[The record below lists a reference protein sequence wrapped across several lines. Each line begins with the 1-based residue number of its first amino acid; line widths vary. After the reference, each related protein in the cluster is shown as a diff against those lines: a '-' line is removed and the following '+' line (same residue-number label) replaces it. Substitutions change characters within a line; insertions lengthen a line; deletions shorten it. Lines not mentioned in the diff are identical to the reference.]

1 MRQIMSAFVIAIAA
15 GAFVAPVVRAQ
26 DNSDTQSSPDQHP
39 KQYQSVKPMPGDARP
54 GAQDDSTTRR
64 NQSAEA
70 PKSPAVIAPPSTGDK
85 SVIVPPKDGAAK
97 MPVIPPPGSPGDNN
111 DVEPK

>member
-15 GAFVAPVVRAQ
+15 SAFVAPVVRAQ
-26 DNSDTQSSPDQHP
+26 DNGDTQSSPDQHP
-39 KQYQSVKPMPGDARP
+39 KQYQSVKPMPGDK
-54 GAQDDSTTRR
+54 AQDDSTTRR
-64 NQSAEA
+64 DQSAQA

-97 MPVIPPPGSPGDNN
+97 MPVITPPGSPGDNN